1 MGKFELIIE
10 TEKVSMYSP
19 KFDGETNNEFEKF
32 LLANRNQAH
41 PQLKKF
47 FDAILS
53 VIEKIGET
61 GAYERYFRPE
71 GGNVKAVPTYMDV
84 PRIDKRVGKM
94 RLYCLRLSERMLV
107 LGGGAVTTSQKYED
121 DPVLLTIIGD
131 LRDIEDHIRRLVR
144 QADTDY
150 DDFYALKRII
160 ETITL

>member
-1 MGKFELIIE
+1 MGKLELIME

-32 LLANRNQAH
+32 LLANRNQTH

-71 GGNVKAVPTYMDV
+71 GGNVKAVPTYINL
-84 PRIDKRVGKM
+84 PRIDRRIGKM
-94 RLYCLRLSERMLV
+94 RLYCLRLSERMLI
-107 LGGGAVTTSQKYED
+107 LGGGAVTTSQRYED

-131 LRDIEDHIRRLVR
+131 LRDIEDHIKRLVR

-150 DDFYALKRII
+150 DDFDALKRII

>member
-1 MGKFELIIE
+1 ME

-61 GAYERYFRPE
+61 GACERYFRPE
-71 GGNVKAVPTYMDV
+71 GGNVKAVPTYIDM

-94 RLYCLRLSERMLV
+94 RLYCLRISERMLI

-150 DDFYALKRII
+150 DDFDALKRII

>member
-1 MGKFELIIE
+1 MGKFELIME

-61 GAYERYFRPE
+61 GACEHYF
-71 GGNVKAVPTYMDV
+71 
-84 PRIDKRVGKM
+84 
-94 RLYCLRLSERMLV
+94 
-107 LGGGAVTTSQKYED
+107 
-121 DPVLLTIIGD
+121 
-131 LRDIEDHIRRLVR
+131 
-144 QADTDY
+144 
-150 DDFYALKRII
+150 
-160 ETITL
+160 